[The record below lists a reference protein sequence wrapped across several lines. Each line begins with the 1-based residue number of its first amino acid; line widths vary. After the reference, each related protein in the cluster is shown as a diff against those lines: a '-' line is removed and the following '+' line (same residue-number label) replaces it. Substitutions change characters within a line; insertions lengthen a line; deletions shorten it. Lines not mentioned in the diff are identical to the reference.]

1 MFRSTKIIELGS
13 CAFRQP
19 NASHSH
25 CRFIHGYK
33 LQAKFWFEATEL
45 DKNNWVVDFGG
56 LKQLKKTLQNQFDH
70 TTCLAADD
78 PVLPIFKE
86 LVKADACDL
95 RIMPKGTGVERIAEW
110 CFEKANEAINT
121 MTEGRCRCYKVEVF
135 EHENNSAIFECYQE
149 KHVATDQANQLKLNL
164 NNQDDEQPAM
174 ETSIKP
180 TQTNDA
186 VFSSNA
192 NKQTNTWIDKSAPS
206 NSWRF

>member
-33 LQAKFWFEATEL
+33 LQAKFWFESTEL

-56 LKQLKKTLQNQFDH
+56 LKGLKKILQNQFDH
-70 TTCLAADD
+70 TTCLSADD
-78 PVLPIFKE
+78 PVLPLFQE

-110 CFEKANEAINT
+110 CFEKANESVSV
-121 MTEGRCRCYKVEVF
+121 MTEGRCRCFKVEVF
-135 EHENNSAIFECYQE
+135 EHENNSAIFESYEE
-149 KHVATDQANQLKLNL
+149 KNVATDEANQLKLNL
-164 NNQDDEQPAM
+164 DDQKNEQPAM
-174 ETSIKP
+174 KSDNK
-180 TQTNDA
+180 QSNSRDA
-186 VFSSNA
+186 AISTNA
-192 NKQTNTWIDKSAPS
+192 NKKTNTWVDKDAPK
-206 NSWRF
+206 NSWLF

>member
-33 LQAKFWFEATEL
+33 LQAKFWFESTEL

-56 LKQLKKTLQNQFDH
+56 LKGLKKILQNQFDH
-70 TTCLAADD
+70 TTCLSADD
-78 PVLPIFKE
+78 PVLPLFQE

-110 CFEKANEAINT
+110 CFEKANESVSV
-121 MTEGRCRCYKVEVF
+121 MTEGRCRCFKVEVF
-135 EHENNSAIFECYQE
+135 EHENNSAIFESYEE
-149 KHVATDQANQLKLNL
+149 KNVATDEANQLKLNFDEQK
-164 NNQDDEQPAM
+164 NEQPAM
-174 ETSIKP
+174 KP
-180 TQTNDA
+180 DNKQSNSRDA
-186 VFSSNA
+186 AISTNA
-192 NKQTNTWIDKSAPS
+192 NKKTNTWVDKDAPK
-206 NSWRF
+206 NSWLF